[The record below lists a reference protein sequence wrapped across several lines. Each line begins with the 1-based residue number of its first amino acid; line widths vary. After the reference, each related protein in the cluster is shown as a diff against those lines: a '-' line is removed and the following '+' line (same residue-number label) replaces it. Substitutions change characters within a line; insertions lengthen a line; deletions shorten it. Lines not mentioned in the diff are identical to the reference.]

1 MMSAD
6 DFKVEAYGAVGPPT
20 VESVERLRRVAEE
33 TGDEKDRA
41 AYERARTALAAQ
53 ETDDA

>member
-6 DFKVEAYGAVGPPT
+6 DFKVQATGEVSGPT

-41 AYERARTALAAQ
+41 AYERAKTALEEQ
-53 ETDDA
+53 EK